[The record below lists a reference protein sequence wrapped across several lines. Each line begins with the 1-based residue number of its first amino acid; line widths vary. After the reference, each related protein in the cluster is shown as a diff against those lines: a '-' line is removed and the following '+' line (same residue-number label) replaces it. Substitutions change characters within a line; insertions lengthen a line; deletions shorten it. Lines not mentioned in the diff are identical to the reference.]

1 MSTEA
6 KDPITFGPVDKSSV
20 GLLKIIHRELLP
32 VHYTDNIYQLIKQG
46 GSCRGELAYYNG
58 DTAVGEICYRLEK
71 EEGALRLYIMTLGVL
86 KTYQRMGIA
95 TKLVNH
101 MLDGDLAKLALEVY
115 LHVHVENENAM
126 QFYSKLGFTKG
137 ELVENYYKSLENG
150 NAYVF
155 KKPINHDL

>member
-1 MSTEA
+1 MSTEK

-20 GLLKIIHRELLP
+20 GLLKIIHHELLP
-32 VHYTDNIYQLIKQG
+32 VHYPENIYQVIKQG

-71 EEGALRLYIMTLGVL
+71 EEEGPVKLYIMTLGVL

-101 MLDGDLAKLALEVY
+101 MLDGDLAKLAIEVY

-126 QFYSKLGFTKG
+126 QFYTKLGFTKG

-150 NAYVF
+150 NAYIF
-155 KKPINHDL
+155 RKSINIE